1 MTSAPATRAPGPVAA
16 PAPGPTTP
24 TTTPAAGPT
33 SARPA
38 AASRRRAIARRLLH
52 GTPGRMRLLAALGVL
67 AALLVGAACANA
79 LLTSRAAVERA
90 ANNTAQVIRV
100 QTIHVQ
106 LLRADALATN
116 AFLVGGLEPAE
127 QRAKYDVA
135 ISAASRS
142 IAEAAAAQPADGRA
156 LGALAD
162 RVRAYATLVEQARAN
177 NRLGLPVGAQY
188 LKEASAGLRA
198 DAIPIVQTITRANEG
213 RAQAEFDRA
222 DSSEQLFLGV
232 AGLLAILGIALW
244 LARTTHRYLNG
255 SLTGALGLLLVALIL
270 AASTVGDTGQT
281 TAGVARGDYATAVA
295 LANVSTAANDARAN
309 ESLTL
314 IARGSGAAF
323 EKAWVADDKL
333 VRTNLD
339 VSVPDL
345 ATQWGEYA
353 DTHREVRRLDDDGDW
368 EGAVALATTTKADGS
383 AAVFEAFD
391 EQATDSRDR
400 ASTQAVDELSGL
412 GGWTPLYTVVV
423 SLAAL
428 LACWLV
434 VRGLGRRI
442 EEYK

>member
-1 MTSAPATRAPGPVAA
+1 MTVSPPNTPSPPLAAPRSIRGSIRGPVRQPPGPV
-16 PAPGPTTP
+16 GQ
-24 TTTPAAGPT
+24 T
-33 SARPA
+33 SG
-38 AASRRRAIARRLLH
+38 SRRRALARRLLH

-67 AALLVGAACANA
+67 AALLVGATCANA
-79 LLTSRAAVERA
+79 LLASRAAVERA

-116 AFLVGGLEPAE
+116 AFLVGGLEPAD
-127 QRAKYDVA
+127 QRAKYDQA
-135 ISAASRS
+135 ISAATTA

-188 LKEASAGLRA
+188 LRQASAGLRA
-198 DAIPIVQTITRANEG
+198 DAIPIVQLVTTANEG
-213 RAQAEFDRA
+213 RSTAEFDRA
-222 DSSEQLFLGV
+222 DPSEQLLLG
-232 AGLLAILGIALW
+232 AAALLGLIGIALW

-255 SLTGALGLLLVALIL
+255 ALTGALGLLLVALVL
-270 AASTVGDTGQT
+270 TATTLGDIGQT
-281 TAGVARGDYATAVA
+281 TSAVARGDYASAVA

-323 EKAWVADDKL
+323 EKAWATDDQF
-333 VRTNLD
+333 VRKNID
-339 VSVPDL
+339 ASIPDL
-345 ATQWGEYA
+345 QTTWGEYA
-353 DTHREVRRLDDDGDW
+353 DTHKQVRTLDDNGDW
-368 EGAVALATTTKADGS
+368 EGAVALSTKASGA
-383 AAVFEAFD
+383 AAVFDAFD
-391 EQATDSRDR
+391 GQATRFRDV
-400 ASTQAVDELSGL
+400 ASASAVDRLSGL
-412 GGWTPLYTVVV
+412 GGWTPLYAVGV

-428 LACWLV
+428 VACWLI